1 MHTFG
6 KSVELIHFLREK
18 KKFTKD
24 SLGRH
29 AQFLVESL
37 VLWTHSELH
46 LFQCT
51 VVYSCTS
58 WHTSSLCLSFVQ
70 CTPRCNTTKKVEL
83 ICDFVLFYLSIV
95 ISKQRWDIVMS
106 SQKIIYLWFYF
117 ILYYFHVIFCT
128 SSFRKLWRKRQAYLL
143 RKTLFFK
150 SVSIW

>member
-1 MHTFG
+1 MHAFG
-6 KSVELIHFLREK
+6 KSVELIHFFRKK

-37 VLWTHSELH
+37 VLWTRSELH

-83 ICDFVLFYLSIV
+83 ICVFVLFYSSIV
-95 ISKQRWDIVMS
+95 ISKQWWNVMS
-106 SQKIIYLWFYF
+106 SQKIIYLLFSF

-128 SSFRKLWRKRQAYLL
+128 SSFRKLWRKRQVYLL
-143 RKTLFFK
+143 IKTLFFK
-150 SVSIW
+150 IVSIW